1 MAEVR
6 SGFQKLV
13 ENGCTPRRRRGPG
26 SIRGRLKEEGVLTAV
41 LLLRAP
47 TITTPSPRISH
58 PCIISHFTHALHENE
73 PITTQNGR
81 HCGPLYFGLYRSQTE
96 IERGPTIRVT
106 VPLFG
111 ETPFFPPYLPLCLN
125 PSPPIPSPPRPLS
138 CTMTIMK
145 DAGALLTSL
154 LLLC

>member
-13 ENGCTPRRRRGPG
+13 ENECTPRRRRGPG

-41 LLLRAP
+41 LLLPCPYFLIFPPTTTAA

-73 PITTQNGR
+73 
-81 HCGPLYFGLYRSQTE
+81 SQTE
-96 IERGPTIRVT
+96 IGRDPTIRVT

-138 CTMTIMK
+138 STMNEGCWGTTHLFTTPMLI
-145 DAGALLTSL
+145 
-154 LLLC
+154 

>member
-41 LLLRAP
+41 LLLPCPYFLIFPPIIMATTVT
-47 TITTPSPRISH
+47 TIT
-58 PCIISHFTHALHENE
+58 LLN
-73 PITTQNGR
+73 
-81 HCGPLYFGLYRSQTE
+81 SQTTE
-96 IERGPTIRVT
+96 IGRGPIHVT
-106 VPLFG
+106 VPLFA

-138 CTMTIMK
+138 
-145 DAGALLTSL
+145 
-154 LLLC
+154 

>member
-26 SIRGRLKEEGVLTAV
+26 SIRGRLKEEGACLYAV
-41 LLLRAP
+41 RQMNSAHKL
-47 TITTPSPRISH
+47 ITQ
-58 PCIISHFTHALHENE
+58 THDD
-73 PITTQNGR
+73 TKRR
-81 HCGPLYFGLYRSQTE
+81 HCGPLYFDLYSSQTTE
-96 IERGPTIRVT
+96 IGRGPIHVT
-106 VPLFG
+106 VPLFA

-138 CTMTIMK
+138 
-145 DAGALLTSL
+145 
-154 LLLC
+154 

>member
-41 LLLRAP
+41 LLLPCPYFLIFPPIIMATTVT
-47 TITTPSPRISH
+47 TITLLKSSACLYAVRQMNSAHKLITQ
-58 PCIISHFTHALHENE
+58 THDD
-73 PITTQNGR
+73 TKRR
-81 HCGPLYFGLYRSQTE
+81 HCGPLYFDLYSSQTTE
-96 IERGPTIRVT
+96 IGRGPIHVT
-106 VPLFG
+106 VPLFA

-138 CTMTIMK
+138 
-145 DAGALLTSL
+145 
-154 LLLC
+154 